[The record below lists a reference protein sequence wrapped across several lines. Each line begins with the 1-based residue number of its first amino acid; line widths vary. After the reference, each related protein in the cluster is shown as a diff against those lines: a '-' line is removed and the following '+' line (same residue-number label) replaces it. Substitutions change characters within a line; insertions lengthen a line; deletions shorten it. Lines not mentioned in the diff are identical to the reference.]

1 MIVLTIVLV
10 VVGLAFFIAGLLGAV
25 GKLPGNPVV
34 GLRIPEVRK
43 TEELWNTAHRIV
55 GPAWM
60 GAGAAFIG
68 AALITLKVSGWMW
81 LVFALLLVG
90 AAFLIGLGSALG
102 AHAVARLDARAAQL
116 EAAGSSCCSSG
127 DATSDSCCGDS
138 SEAAGASD
146 SAGACCSDGS
156 GVGAGAAACAG
167 VGADQSA
174 GISAGQAAGSGA
186 KAGTV
191 SAEACA
197 SGQACGS
204 CSLNGSCEGGGV
216 DWEAAQRA
224 ASAQDSA
231 QSPAQNP
238 AQA

>member
-1 MIVLTIVLV
+1 MIVLTVVLV
-10 VVGLAFFIAGLLGAV
+10 VVGLAFFIAGLLGAA

-34 GLRIPEVRK
+34 GLRVPEVRK

-68 AALITLKVSGWMW
+68 AALITLKASGWMW

-116 EAAGSSCCSSG
+116 EAAESSCCSSG

-138 SEAAGASD
+138 SAAAG
-146 SAGACCSDGS
+146 
-156 GVGAGAAACAG
+156 
-167 VGADQSA
+167 
-174 GISAGQAAGSGA
+174 AGQAAGSGA
-186 KAGTV
+186 DTGAV

-231 QSPAQNP
+231 QNPAQNP

>member
-1 MIVLTIVLV
+1 MIVLTVVLV

-25 GKLPGNPVV
+25 GKLPGNQVV
-34 GLRIPEVRK
+34 GLRVPEVRK

-68 AALITLKVSGWMW
+68 AALITLTVSGWMW

-116 EAAGSSCCSSG
+116 ETAESSCCSSG

-146 SAGACCSDGS
+146 SAGACCSD
-156 GVGAGAAACAG
+156 AGADANT
-167 VGADQSA
+167 
-174 GISAGQAAGSGA
+174 
-186 KAGTV
+186 GTV

-231 QSPAQNP
+231 QA
-238 AQA
+238 

>member
-1 MIVLTIVLV
+1 MLATCGNRLFRMIVLTVVLV
-10 VVGLAFFIAGLLGAV
+10 VVGLAFFIAGLLGAL

-34 GLRIPEVRK
+34 GLRVPEVRK

-116 EAAGSSCCSSG
+116 EAAESSCCSSG

-138 SEAAGASD
+138 SAAAG
-146 SAGACCSDGS
+146 
-156 GVGAGAAACAG
+156 
-167 VGADQSA
+167 
-174 GISAGQAAGSGA
+174 AGQAAGSGA
-186 KAGTV
+186 DTGAV

-231 QSPAQNP
+231 QNPAQNP

>member
-1 MIVLTIVLV
+1 MIVLTVVLV

-34 GLRIPEVRK
+34 GLRVPEVRK

-116 EAAGSSCCSSG
+116 EAANSSCCSSG

-138 SEAAGASD
+138 SEAAGA
-146 SAGACCSDGS
+146 
-156 GVGAGAAACAG
+156 GAGTG
-167 VGADQSA
+167 TGA
-174 GISAGQAAGSGA
+174 
-186 KAGTV
+186 V

-216 DWEAAQRA
+216 NWEAAQRA

-231 QSPAQNP
+231 QA
-238 AQA
+238 

>member
-1 MIVLTIVLV
+1 MIVLTVVLV
-10 VVGLAFFIAGLLGAV
+10 VVGLAFFIAGLLGAA

-34 GLRIPEVRK
+34 GLRVPEVRK

-116 EAAGSSCCSSG
+116 EAAETSCCSSD

-138 SEAAGASD
+138 SEAAD
-146 SAGACCSDGS
+146 
-156 GVGAGAAACAG
+156 
-167 VGADQSA
+167 
-174 GISAGQAAGSGA
+174 AGQAAG
-186 KAGTV
+186 AGTGAV

-231 QSPAQNP
+231 QNPAQNP
-238 AQA
+238 ARA

>member
-1 MIVLTIVLV
+1 MIVLTVLLV

-60 GAGAAFIG
+60 GAGAAFLG

-116 EAAGSSCCSSG
+116 EAANSSCCSSG

-156 GVGAGAAACAG
+156 GVGAEAGA
-167 VGADQSA
+167 
-174 GISAGQAAGSGA
+174 
-186 KAGTV
+186 V

-231 QSPAQNP
+231 QNP
-238 AQA
+238 A

>member
-1 MIVLTIVLV
+1 MIVLTVVLV
-10 VVGLAFFIAGLLGAV
+10 VVGLAFFIAGLLGAA

-34 GLRIPEVRK
+34 GLRVPEVRK

-116 EAAGSSCCSSG
+116 EAAESSCCSSG

-138 SEAAGASD
+138 SAAAG
-146 SAGACCSDGS
+146 
-156 GVGAGAAACAG
+156 
-167 VGADQSA
+167 
-174 GISAGQAAGSGA
+174 AGQAAG
-186 KAGTV
+186 AGTGAV

-231 QSPAQNP
+231 QNP
-238 AQA
+238 ART

>member
-1 MIVLTIVLV
+1 MIVLTVLLV

-60 GAGAAFIG
+60 GAGAAFLG

-116 EAAGSSCCSSG
+116 EAANSSCCSSG
-127 DATSDSCCGDS
+127 DATSDSCCDDS
-138 SEAAGASD
+138 SEAPGASD

-156 GVGAGAAACAG
+156 GVGAEAGA
-167 VGADQSA
+167 
-174 GISAGQAAGSGA
+174 
-186 KAGTV
+186 V

-231 QSPAQNP
+231 QNP
-238 AQA
+238 A

>member
-1 MIVLTIVLV
+1 MIVLTVVLV
-10 VVGLAFFIAGLLGAV
+10 VVGLVFFIAGLLGAV

-34 GLRIPEVRK
+34 GLRVPEVRK

-60 GAGAAFIG
+60 GAGAAFLG

-116 EAAGSSCCSSG
+116 EAANSSCCSSG

-156 GVGAGAAACAG
+156 GVGAEAGA
-167 VGADQSA
+167 
-174 GISAGQAAGSGA
+174 
-186 KAGTV
+186 V

-231 QSPAQNP
+231 QNP
-238 AQA
+238 A

>member
-1 MIVLTIVLV
+1 MIVLTVVLV
-10 VVGLAFFIAGLLGAV
+10 IVGLVFFVAGLLGAV

-34 GLRIPEVRK
+34 GLRVPEVRK
-43 TEELWNTAHRIV
+43 SQELWNTAHRIV

-60 GAGAAFIG
+60 GAGAALLG

-90 AAFLIGLGSALG
+90 AVFLIGLGSALG
-102 AHAVARLDARAAQL
+102 AHTVARLDSRAAQL
-116 EAAGSSCCSSG
+116 EAADSSCCSSG
-127 DATSDSCCGDS
+127 DATSASCCSDS
-138 SEAAGASD
+138 SEAE
-146 SAGACCSDGS
+146 GACCSTDSDTSAPGASTSS
-156 GVGAGAAACAG
+156 GAGAGAGAA
-167 VGADQSA
+167 
-174 GISAGQAAGSGA
+174 
-186 KAGTV
+186 

-216 DWEAAQRA
+216 DWEAARRA
-224 ASAQDSA
+224 ASAQDSV
-231 QSPAQNP
+231 QNSAQNP

>member
-1 MIVLTIVLV
+1 MIVLTVVLV

-34 GLRIPEVRK
+34 GLRVPEVRK

-116 EAAGSSCCSSG
+116 EAAESSCCSSG

-156 GVGAGAAACAG
+156 GVGAEAGA
-167 VGADQSA
+167 
-174 GISAGQAAGSGA
+174 
-186 KAGTV
+186 V

-231 QSPAQNP
+231 QNP
-238 AQA
+238 A

>member
-1 MIVLTIVLV
+1 MIVLTVVLV
-10 VVGLAFFIAGLLGAV
+10 VVGLAFFIAGLLGAA

-34 GLRIPEVRK
+34 GLRVPEVRK

-116 EAAGSSCCSSG
+116 EAAESSCCSSG

-138 SEAAGASD
+138 SAAAG
-146 SAGACCSDGS
+146 
-156 GVGAGAAACAG
+156 
-167 VGADQSA
+167 
-174 GISAGQAAGSGA
+174 AGQAAGSGA
-186 KAGTV
+186 DTGAV

-231 QSPAQNP
+231 QA
-238 AQA
+238 

>member
-1 MIVLTIVLV
+1 MIVLTVVLV

-25 GKLPGNPVV
+25 GKLPGNQVV
-34 GLRIPEVRK
+34 GLRVPEVRK

-116 EAAGSSCCSSG
+116 EAAESSCCSSG

-146 SAGACCSDGS
+146 SAGACCSD
-156 GVGAGAAACAG
+156 AGADANT
-167 VGADQSA
+167 
-174 GISAGQAAGSGA
+174 
-186 KAGTV
+186 GTV

-231 QSPAQNP
+231 QA
-238 AQA
+238 

>member
-10 VVGLAFFIAGLLGAV
+10 IVGLAFFIAGLLGAV

-34 GLRIPEVRK
+34 GLRVPEVRK
-43 TEELWNTAHRIV
+43 SEELWNTAHRIV

-81 LVFALLLVG
+81 LIFALLLVG
-90 AAFLIGLGSALG
+90 AVFLIGLGSALG
-102 AHAVARLDARAAQL
+102 AHTVARLDARAAQL
-116 EAAGSSCCSSG
+116 EAANSSCCSSG
-127 DATSDSCCGDS
+127 DATSDSCCDDS
-138 SEAAGASD
+138 SEAAGA
-146 SAGACCSDGS
+146 
-156 GVGAGAAACAG
+156 GAGT
-167 VGADQSA
+167 GASA
-174 GISAGQAAGSGA
+174 
-186 KAGTV
+186 V

-216 DWEAAQRA
+216 DWEAARRA

-231 QSPAQNP
+231 QA
-238 AQA
+238 

>member
-1 MIVLTIVLV
+1 MIVLTVVLV
-10 VVGLAFFIAGLLGAV
+10 VVGLAFFIAGLLGAL

-34 GLRIPEVRK
+34 GLRVPEVRK

-116 EAAGSSCCSSG
+116 EAAESSCCSSD

-138 SEAAGASD
+138 SAAAG
-146 SAGACCSDGS
+146 
-156 GVGAGAAACAG
+156 
-167 VGADQSA
+167 
-174 GISAGQAAGSGA
+174 AGQAAG
-186 KAGTV
+186 AGTGAV

-231 QSPAQNP
+231 QNP

>member
-1 MIVLTIVLV
+1 MIVLTVVLV

-25 GKLPGNPVV
+25 GKLPGNQVV
-34 GLRIPEVRK
+34 GLRVPEVRK

-68 AALITLKVSGWMW
+68 AALITLTVSGWMW

-116 EAAGSSCCSSG
+116 EAANSSCCSSG

-146 SAGACCSDGS
+146 SAGACCSD
-156 GVGAGAAACAG
+156 AGADANT
-167 VGADQSA
+167 
-174 GISAGQAAGSGA
+174 
-186 KAGTV
+186 GTV

-231 QSPAQNP
+231 QA
-238 AQA
+238 

>member
-1 MIVLTIVLV
+1 MIVLTVVLV

-25 GKLPGNPVV
+25 GKLPGNQVV
-34 GLRIPEVRK
+34 GLRVPEVRK

-68 AALITLKVSGWMW
+68 AALITLTVSGWMW

-102 AHAVARLDARAAQL
+102 AHAVARLDARAAQR
-116 EAAGSSCCSSG
+116 EAAESSCCSSG

-146 SAGACCSDGS
+146 SAGACCSD
-156 GVGAGAAACAG
+156 AGADANT
-167 VGADQSA
+167 
-174 GISAGQAAGSGA
+174 
-186 KAGTV
+186 GTV

-231 QSPAQNP
+231 QA
-238 AQA
+238 

>member
-1 MIVLTIVLV
+1 MIVLTVVLV

-25 GKLPGNPVV
+25 EKLPGNPVV

-116 EAAGSSCCSSG
+116 EAAESSCCSSG

-138 SEAAGASD
+138 SAAAG
-146 SAGACCSDGS
+146 
-156 GVGAGAAACAG
+156 
-167 VGADQSA
+167 
-174 GISAGQAAGSGA
+174 AGQAAGADTGA
-186 KAGTV
+186 V

-231 QSPAQNP
+231 QNP
-238 AQA
+238 ART